1 MSIIKGLFIGLKNL
15 KVIPFN
21 RMTPELHD
29 ELGSNLAKVMMVAKM
44 SNARLTK
51 AQREY
56 IVNQA
61 KQLQEFED
69 RYITGIKDKS
79 GNVIKSD
86 EGIKNTESA
95 KIFNLQGEKLDSSK
109 PIIGGTQQ
117 GKKINQETFR
127 RLAERGPQ
135 LIKQRIADKKINE
148 IDEVSKRIDSGVAAT
163 VEKILNMKPTDAM
176 KEANLIIGRKGP
188 YKNLSQEDA
197 KTILQDTEDHIF
209 KKNIDTDPE
218 DFEQGGRVGLM
229 AGKFVKL
236 AQLLKDPKK
245 VKQAIDNIFPT
256 GDVKYDASMAAE
268 SLVELNPKIFGNKL
282 YDDLDSMTQL
292 DIYDAVIS
300 PMMSAQAKALKMK
313 KATKPEKT
321 LQSIK
326 EGKGINMSDPEI
338 AKEFERFMKQTDPE
352 GAKKLEQTLELDNF
366 DPKGRKKNAMGGRIG
381 LKDGMDRR
389 TFMKIMAG
397 LASIPVVGKIF
408 KGAKVASKAAPV
420 VKEAV
425 TSGGTPP
432 PYFFNLVKKIKNLGD
447 DVTEKQA
454 IKEREIVTEYKDYKL
469 TEDLDTGEL
478 TIQKTSIDGDFD
490 TPIPTAE
497 EVYMQYKPGKGQ
509 VDEATGAKVADE
521 YIEDTSYVG
530 SSGRN
535 RGEIVNTVDGVPDEV
550 IKEGTVSEDNVADFI
565 IKEAQSI
572 KKAEGG
578 RIGLLSGGGILRTII
593 KNLARERGVSPS
605 DYLKIANYK
614 GLPDSAKRFMTEAEF
629 LILKDQM
636 THNRIEMVENIR
648 DMIKSRVSFD
658 KSKADLAASMNKA
671 APGYG
676 DEAVKMMFPEESFK
690 SPVPAGAGEKDI
702 LMMEQLIKNLK
713 LKGRK
718 ENASGGL
725 AGMLGE

>member
-15 KVIPFN
+15 KVVPFN

-109 PIIGGTQQ
+109 PIVGGSQS
-117 GKKINQETFR
+117 GKKINREFFER
-127 RLAERGPQ
+127 NAEA
-135 LIKQRIADKKINE
+135 K
-148 IDEVSKRIDSGVAAT
+148 EVQKRIDSGVATT
-163 VEKILNMKPTDAM
+163 VEKMLGMKPIDAM
-176 KEANLIIGRKGP
+176 KEANLVIGRKGQ

-197 KTILQDTEDHIF
+197 KKILQDTEDHIF
-209 KKNIDTDPE
+209 ERNIKPKETDM
-218 DFEQGGRVGLM
+218 DFDDNDFADGGRIGFFMGGPNPRGLGLLKQILNYM
-229 AGKFVKL
+229 SKKGIETGKFQGVDL
-236 AQLLKDPKK
+236 SALDMLRL
-245 VKQAIDNIFPT
+245 
-256 GDVKYDASMAAE
+256 S
-268 SLVELNPKIFGNKL
+268 NPKRFNKL
-282 YDDLDSMTQL
+282 LAD
-292 DIYDAVIS
+292 VRG
-300 PMMSAQAKALKMK
+300 KVN
-313 KATKPEKT
+313 
-321 LQSIK
+321 IK
-326 EGKGINMSDPEI
+326 EGIMGTDTVRAQQLALREQRKALTEKSLDVAKAMKKDQDKIAKRIDEEAEKTIIPQIKKQLMEGIGMSEEAAEKTAKNMAEVAKNMKPLNAPPEI
-338 AKEFERFMKQTDPE
+338 IDE
-352 GAKKLEQTLELDNF
+352 GLLQLENVLKNLKTGGKKKREL
-366 DPKGRKKNAMGGRIG
+366 NATGGRIG

-397 LASIPVVGKIF
+397 LASIPVVGKVF

-490 TPIPTAE
+490 TPVPTAE

-521 YIEDTSYVG
+521 YVEDTSYVG
-530 SSGRN
+530 TSRDDK
-535 RGEIVNTVDGVPDEV
+535 GEIVNTVDGVPDEV
-550 IKEGTVSEDNVADFI
+550 IQEGTVFEDNVADFI

-572 KKAEGG
+572 KKA
-578 RIGLLSGGGILRTII
+578 GGGI
-593 KNLARERGVSPS
+593 AR
-605 DYLKIANYK
+605 
-614 GLPDSAKRFMTEAEF
+614 
-629 LILKDQM
+629 
-636 THNRIEMVENIR
+636 
-648 DMIKSRVSFD
+648 
-658 KSKADLAASMNKA
+658 
-671 APGYG
+671 
-676 DEAVKMMFPEESFK
+676 
-690 SPVPAGAGEKDI
+690 
-702 LMMEQLIKNLK
+702 
-713 LKGRK
+713 
-718 ENASGGL
+718 
-725 AGMLGE
+725 MLGE

>member
-127 RLAERGPQ
+127 RLAERNAQ

-148 IDEVSKRIDSGVAAT
+148 IEEVGKRIDSGVAAI
-163 VEKILNMKPTDAM
+163 VEKILSMKPTDAM

-313 KATKPEKT
+313 KVTKPEKT

-326 EGKGINMSDPEI
+326 EGKGINITDRKI
-338 AKEFERFMKQTDPE
+338 AKEFEQFIKQTDPE

-366 DPKGRKKNAMGGRIG
+366 DPKGRKKNAIGGRIG
-381 LKDGMDRR
+381 FKKGMTRR
-389 TFMKIMAG
+389 RFLEIMAG
-397 LASIPVVGKIF
+397 IGASGAAAKTGLLKLMGKE
-408 KGAKVASKAAPV
+408 KAAPV
-420 VKEAV
+420 VEKAAEV
-425 TSGGTPP
+425 LGGGTPP

-447 DVTEKQA
+447 DVTETRSVS
-454 IKEREIVTEYKDYKL
+454 EREKVTAYKDYEL
-469 TEDLDTGEL
+469 TENLTTGEK
-478 TIQKTSIDGDFD
+478 TIQRIKIDNDN
-490 TPIPTAE
+490 PTRYDEVLAE
-497 EVYMQYKPGKGQ
+497 ETYMNYKPGKGQ
-509 VDEATGAKVADE
+509 TDEATGKVADE
-521 YIEDTSYVG
+521 YTEDTSYIGKKGTVYDTVEGVG
-530 SSGRN
+530 
-535 RGEIVNTVDGVPDEV
+535 DDV
-550 IKEGTVSEDNVADFI
+550 IQEGTVSEDNVADFI
-565 IKEAQSI
+565 TKEAQSI
-572 KKAEGG
+572 KKA
-578 RIGLLSGGGILRTII
+578 GGGIAT
-593 KNLARERGVSPS
+593 
-605 DYLKIANYK
+605 
-614 GLPDSAKRFMTEAEF
+614 
-629 LILKDQM
+629 
-636 THNRIEMVENIR
+636 
-648 DMIKSRVSFD
+648 
-658 KSKADLAASMNKA
+658 
-671 APGYG
+671 
-676 DEAVKMMFPEESFK
+676 
-690 SPVPAGAGEKDI
+690 
-702 LMMEQLIKNLK
+702 
-713 LKGRK
+713 
-718 ENASGGL
+718 
-725 AGMLGE
+725 MLGE

>member
-1 MSIIKGLFIGLKNL
+1 
-15 KVIPFN
+15 
-21 RMTPELHD
+21 
-29 ELGSNLAKVMMVAKM
+29 
-44 SNARLTK
+44 
-51 AQREY
+51 
-56 IVNQA
+56 
-61 KQLQEFED
+61 
-69 RYITGIKDKS
+69 
-79 GNVIKSD
+79 
-86 EGIKNTESA
+86 
-95 KIFNLQGEKLDSSK
+95 
-109 PIIGGTQQ
+109 
-117 GKKINQETFR
+117 
-127 RLAERGPQ
+127 
-135 LIKQRIADKKINE
+135 
-148 IDEVSKRIDSGVAAT
+148 
-163 VEKILNMKPTDAM
+163 
-176 KEANLIIGRKGP
+176 
-188 YKNLSQEDA
+188 
-197 KTILQDTEDHIF
+197 
-209 KKNIDTDPE
+209 
-218 DFEQGGRVGLM
+218 
-229 AGKFVKL
+229 
-236 AQLLKDPKK
+236 
-245 VKQAIDNIFPT
+245 
-256 GDVKYDASMAAE
+256 
-268 SLVELNPKIFGNKL
+268 
-282 YDDLDSMTQL
+282 
-292 DIYDAVIS
+292 
-300 PMMSAQAKALKMK
+300 
-313 KATKPEKT
+313 
-321 LQSIK
+321 
-326 EGKGINMSDPEI
+326 
-338 AKEFERFMKQTDPE
+338 
-352 GAKKLEQTLELDNF
+352 
-366 DPKGRKKNAMGGRIG
+366 MGGRIG

-397 LASIPVVGKIF
+397 LASIPVVGKVF

-629 LILKDQM
+629 LKLKEQM
-636 THNRIEMVENIR
+636 TPNRIEMVENIR

-690 SPVPAGAGEKDI
+690 SPVPAGAGEKDVM
-702 LMMEQLIKNLK
+702 MMEQLIKNLQT
-713 LKGRK
+713 KGRK

>member
-15 KVIPFN
+15 KVVPFN

-79 GNVIKSD
+79 GNVIKSE

-95 KIFNLQGEKLDSSK
+95 KIFNLQGEKLDPSK
-109 PIIGGTQQ
+109 PIVGGSQS
-117 GKKINQETFR
+117 GKKINPETFR

-218 DFEQGGRVGLM
+218 DFEQGGRVGLF
-229 AGKFVKL
+229 AGSVPKIFKL
-236 AQLLKDPKK
+236 LQNPKK
-245 VKQAIDNIFPT
+245 IKQAIDNIFPT

-282 YDDLDSMTQL
+282 YDDLDSITQL

-313 KATKPEKT
+313 RATKPEKT

-338 AKEFERFMKQTDPE
+338 AKEFERFIKQTDPE

-381 LKDGMDRR
+381 FDGGGSPLQKLKQGLVDSMRPYAGNITEDQLQLIVRDITLDMTAEQAQASVKENFIKLFGMADGGRIGLKDGMDRR
-389 TFMKIMAG
+389 TFMKYMAG
-397 LASIPVVGKIF
+397 LASIPIVGKFF

-478 TIQKTSIDGDFD
+478 TIQKTSIEGDFD
-490 TPIPTAE
+490 TPVPTAE

-521 YIEDTSYVG
+521 YVEDTSYIG
-530 SSGRN
+530 ASGRN

-550 IKEGTVSEDNVADFI
+550 IQEGTVSADNVADFI
-565 IKEAQSI
+565 TKEAQSI
-572 KKAEGG
+572 KKA
-578 RIGLLSGGGILRTII
+578 SGGI
-593 KNLARERGVSPS
+593 AR
-605 DYLKIANYK
+605 
-614 GLPDSAKRFMTEAEF
+614 
-629 LILKDQM
+629 
-636 THNRIEMVENIR
+636 
-648 DMIKSRVSFD
+648 
-658 KSKADLAASMNKA
+658 
-671 APGYG
+671 
-676 DEAVKMMFPEESFK
+676 
-690 SPVPAGAGEKDI
+690 
-702 LMMEQLIKNLK
+702 
-713 LKGRK
+713 
-718 ENASGGL
+718 
-725 AGMLGE
+725 MLGE